1 MTTMKTLAKKLPK
14 MKDQTSYSKIAH
26 LSTQNG
32 QLDIIIDGLK
42 VANCISRAPARSIIR
57 HKDKIH
63 FDVLFYSPSR
73 HQNRNGRC
81 IIIYFARLNHTQKK
95 KNRTHRSRS
104 LVKGQSDHQTSRI
117 NWTML
122 QNKSPGQF
130 HGLIQFTTTF
140 SRDIKCFSTKLSS
153 IYMAG
158 RFRPDET
165 PLKLFQFA
173 Q

>member
-1 MTTMKTLAKKLPK
+1 LSSFTIEFSLEFLAFEEKKEKKMTTMKTLAKKLPT

-81 IIIYFARLNHTQKK
+81 IIIYFARLDPKA
-95 KNRTHRSRS
+95 
-104 LVKGQSDHQTSRI
+104 
-117 NWTML
+117 WW
-122 QNKSPGQF
+122 P
-130 HGLIQFTTTF
+130 
-140 SRDIKCFSTKLSS
+140 
-153 IYMAG
+153 
-158 RFRPDET
+158 
-165 PLKLFQFA
+165 
-173 Q
+173 